1 MLKAKGIILSG
12 QSAPVAKDTAGK
24 SQRKVTVIE
33 LARRR
38 RNREAHNHLEKK
50 KDTELQKAPGK
61 SLTRTK
67 QIIDPTSGA
76 SARLSTSSIS
86 K

>member
-38 RNREAHNHLEKK
+38 QNREAHNHLEKK
-50 KDTELQKAPGK
+50 RYRAAKGTGEVTDKN
-61 SLTRTK
+61 
-67 QIIDPTSGA
+67 
-76 SARLSTSSIS
+76 
-86 K
+86 

>member
-50 KDTELQKAPGK
+50 KRYRAAKGTGEVTDEN
-61 SLTRTK
+61 
-67 QIIDPTSGA
+67 
-76 SARLSTSSIS
+76 
-86 K
+86 